1 MNVTRN
7 NISANR
13 VELTVEISAE
23 EAAKFAERA
32 AVKIS
37 EGVSIE
43 GFRPGKAPYDRVKT
57 KVGEMAILEEASR
70 LAVSKTI
77 DRALTENITE
87 EWIGQPEISVTKL
100 APGNAIEY
108 RILVS
113 LLPSVTLG
121 AYKGLGIEPA
131 EVEVKEEEVDK
142 MIEQLRDFRVKEAA
156 VDRPCA
162 DGDKLVADVNL
173 FLDKV
178 PVEGGQ
184 ARETTII
191 VGKDYFV
198 PGFDEQVKGM
208 KAGDK
213 REFFVTYPA
222 DHHQKH
228 LAGKKVEFSVVAKQV
243 YSREL
248 PELDEEF
255 VSAFGL
261 KNAEELR
268 INIRRSIEEEKKGEE
283 ASKHERRL
291 LERIAADSTI
301 GELPENLIES
311 ETHSMIHELEHNVT
325 RSGGSFADY
334 LASINKL
341 PEQLKADFREQ
352 AIERLKVTLVIRA
365 IVAAEKIE
373 VIDEEVKN
381 ELATLKSRY
390 HADPKAMEALNDPSY
405 PRQLRSILLNRRV
418 IEKLRHWNSTKTAAE
433 VAEPATAAE
442 PSAPGEAV

>member
-1 MNVTRN
+1 MQVTRN

-13 VELTVEISAE
+13 VELTVEITAE

-32 AVKIS
+32 AAKIS
-37 EGVSIE
+37 ESVSIE
-43 GFRPGKAPYDRVKT
+43 GFRPGKAPYDRVKA

-70 LAVSKTI
+70 IAVSKTI
-77 DRALTENITE
+77 DRALSENISE
-87 EWIGQPEISVTKL
+87 DWVGQPEISVTKL
-100 APGNAIEY
+100 APGNAMEY

-113 LLPSVTLG
+113 LLPAVTLG
-121 AYKGLGIEPA
+121 AYKGLDIE
-131 EVEVKEEEVDK
+131 EEKVEVKDEEVEK
-142 MIEQLRDFRVKEAA
+142 MIEQLRDFRVKEAIA
-156 VDRPCA
+156 DRPCA
-162 DGDKLVADVNL
+162 DGDKLVADVKL

-184 ARETTII
+184 AQETAII
-191 VGKDYFV
+191 IGKDYFV
-198 PGFDEQVKGM
+198 PGFDEHVKGM
-208 KAGDK
+208 KAGDQ

-228 LAGKKVEFSVVAKQV
+228 LAGKKVEFTVTAKQV

-255 VSAFGL
+255 ASAFGL
-261 KNAEELR
+261 KNTDELR
-268 INIRRSIEEEKKGEE
+268 ANIRRSIEEEKKQE
-283 ASKHERRL
+283 AAAKHERRL

-301 GELPENLIES
+301 GELPDNLIDG

-325 RSGGSFADY
+325 RQGGKFEDY
-334 LASINKL
+334 LASINKR

-373 VIDEEVKN
+373 VGDEEVKN
-381 ELATLKSRY
+381 ELARLKARY
-390 HADPKAMEALNDPSY
+390 HNDPKAMEALNDPSY
-405 PRQLRSILLNRRV
+405 SRQLRSILLNRQV
-418 IEKLRHWNSTKTAAE
+418 VEKLRRWNSKKTAAE
-433 VAEPATAAE
+433 TAEPAAAVE
-442 PSAPGEAV
+442 PSASEEAV